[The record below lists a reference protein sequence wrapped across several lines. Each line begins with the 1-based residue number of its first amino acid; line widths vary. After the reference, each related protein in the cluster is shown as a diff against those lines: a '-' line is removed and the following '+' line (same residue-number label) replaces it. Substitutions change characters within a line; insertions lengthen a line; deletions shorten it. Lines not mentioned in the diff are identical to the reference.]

1 MEETHQHLLQQLKMT
16 VEGLLITQPTN
27 VWHVYGGLNRLFSV
41 LERIFK
47 HGCRVFNQNGEPDCW
62 VFIQGLSWLQPS
74 LAASPTFI
82 GDSFSSSQSASQPKD
97 KAKTWLYK
105 SLESHTLSQKLAWL
119 VTDREHLSSCFKPNA
134 YLCQEKYSE
143 ATLICLQAVEQN
155 QLSLLTDIDPSLYL
169 LKWNV
174 GKSHRRCASFPD
186 GIRMS
191 REESNKPEPKKEN
204 SDVDVVTVVHSNN
217 STESS
222 KPDEKINGADTC
234 VFSESDAHKRSAFV
248 FIHKPWRSLPCLSE
262 LGRTCADERPL
273 TNLMHKSRTQPSSP
287 AITPLTR
294 VSRINNESLS
304 NSKTTKIENMSASVL
319 RIDYKELQKNDFPPK
334 GSSKS
339 KSKIIKSNDIIVMKD
354 VPKSDP
360 VPIDISSYRL
370 SLLVSPRCSGSNG
383 GSDSVVPKSI
393 VRKVNKKRKKDCPK
407 LFSVPHSIWE
417 ESDDYSH
424 SIDLQHLTKKNG
436 SRPKLQAVIVRSA
449 PEQRWPVTRKKSFI
463 EDGGSS
469 VQPMSTR
476 YFPRPTQG
484 QSLASFL
491 SSSQFTRANAELDR
505 ENAHFSISEAII
517 SAIEQVKCN
526 RWMGL
531 LDENVE
537 ESDEEINNLK
547 QRIRLRRRQKQEE
560 KRHTLIGVALLSDG
574 KTDTTTTDQS
584 ASPFSSS
591 PEASSDCL
599 STDDVDDLEVDQVT
613 SSNLEHLSKSGLSVS
628 MASLYSEAEIS
639 RPSPVAIN
647 SFETV
652 VSAEGVALSL
662 LRQFSDKHLPRA
674 SDLQW
679 LVSEQDAPQQLLP
692 LPKSWPVSP
701 DEAEDQDMR
710 QATTLRGT
718 TDWAP
723 PRPQIIFTAHPTPVR
738 RVLMTKQNYR
748 CAGCGMKVQPDYAHK
763 YRYCEYLGRFF
774 CTGCHTNQYAIIP
787 GRVITKWDFNKYPVS
802 NFSFRLLDQMYSDP
816 LFNVNDLNPRLYRRA
831 HCLEKICFLRIQLF
845 YLKDFLLNCRFAKE
859 LADSI
864 LNERNYIYME
874 HDVYSLQDFID
885 AKSGELGIRLKEI
898 VNSATN
904 HVKDCQLCQARGFV
918 CEVCRSQEIIYP
930 WELDKVVRCGNCG
943 ACFHNICY
951 SPKLACPR
959 CIRISRRNSDEVLV
973 AS

>member
-1 MEETHQHLLQQLKMT
+1 MEESHQHLLQQLKMT

-27 VWHVYGGLNRLFSV
+27 VWHVYGGLNRLYSV

-47 HGCRVFNQNGEPDCW
+47 HGCRVYNQDGEPDCW

-82 GDSFSSSQSASQPKD
+82 GDSNTTPHSPNRPKD
-97 KAKTWLYK
+97 KAKAWLYK
-105 SLESHTLSQKLAWL
+105 SLESHSLSQKLAWL
-119 VTDREHLSSCFKPNA
+119 LTDREHLSSCFKSNA
-134 YLCQEKYSE
+134 FLCQEKYSE

-186 GIRMS
+186 GIRMI
-191 REESNKPEPKKEN
+191 READKSNTETKKESNRQIDVNPAYVSSSLSSCKSCVTNSNKTDQMSSVKKN
-204 SDVDVVTVVHSNN
+204 
-217 STESS
+217 
-222 KPDEKINGADTC
+222 I
-234 VFSESDAHKRSAFV
+234 F
-248 FIHKPWRSLPCLSE
+248 FIHKPWQSLPCLSDIS
-262 LGRTCADERPL
+262 RTCNDEKPAVSL
-273 TNLMHKSRTQPSSP
+273 KNKCRTQPSSP

-294 VSRINNESLS
+294 VVRINSERLS
-304 NSKTTKIENMSASVL
+304 NSGQSKEEKISPSVL
-319 RIDYKELQKNDFPPK
+319 KIDYKELQKNDFPSK
-334 GSSKS
+334 ISSKCKLKSS
-339 KSKIIKSNDIIVMKD
+339 KNNDIIFMKD

-360 VPIDISSYRL
+360 VPIEIACSRL
-370 SLLVSPRCSGSNG
+370 SSVVSPRCSGSSG
-383 GSDSVVPKSI
+383 GCDSFVPKQ
-393 VRKVNKKRKKDCPK
+393 VERKLTKKKKKECQK
-407 LFSVPHSIWE
+407 LFNVPHSIWE
-417 ESDDYSH
+417 ESDDHSH
-424 SIDLQHLTKKNG
+424 SVDIKHSTVKANIRSNSKT
-436 SRPKLQAVIVRSA
+436 AVIRSA
-449 PEQRWPVTRKKSFI
+449 PEQRWKVTRKKSFI
-463 EDGGSS
+463 EDGGNS

-517 SAIEQVKCN
+517 AAIEQMKCN

-531 LDENVE
+531 VEENVE

-560 KRHTLIGVALLSDG
+560 KHHTLALLSDG

-599 STDDVDDLEVDQVT
+599 STDDVDDLELDQVT
-613 SSNLEHLSKSGLSVS
+613 SSNLEHFSKSGLSVS

-639 RPSPVAIN
+639 RPSTAAPTTEAA
-647 SFETV
+647 

-710 QATTLRGT
+710 QATSLRGT

-748 CAGCGMKVQPDYAHK
+748 CAGCGMKVQLDYAHK

-774 CTGCHTNQYAIIP
+774 CTGCHTNQFSIIP
-787 GRVITKWDFNKYPVS
+787 GRVLTKWDFNQYPVS
-802 NFSFRLLDQMYSDP
+802 NFSFRLLDQMFSDP

-831 HCLEKICFLRIQLF
+831 HCLEKIRFLRLQLF
-845 YLKDFLLNCRFAKE
+845 YLKDFLLTCRFAEE
-859 LADSI
+859 LREVI
-864 LNERNYIYME
+864 QNESPYVFME
-874 HDVYSLQDFID
+874 PDVYSLQDFLS
-885 AKSGELGIRLKEI
+885 AKSGELGTRLKDI
-898 VNSATN
+898 INSATAHIKN
-904 HVKDCQLCQARGFV
+904 CQLCQVRGFV
-918 CEVCRSQEIIYP
+918 CEVCRSQEVIYP
-930 WELDKVVRCGNCG
+930 WELDRVVRCASCG

-959 CIRISRRNSDEVLV
+959 CIRISKRRISEVSV
-973 AS
+973 E